1 MADFIDFE
9 AEVDSDSDLSE
20 SDENVDQDLDN
31 FIVSDQNVIQDL
43 RSFYREIQNVE
54 INPDEILD
62 QSRQQGLKDLEEFD
76 EISNLDEDDV
86 IETELDSFPTSEKH
100 LKKFNQTLRPV
111 DQTDSAKNQICNV
124 IIQALKLK

>member
-31 FIVSDQNVIQDL
+31 FIVSDQNVIQDS

-76 EISNLDEDDV
+76 EIRRRN
-86 IETELDSFPTSEKH
+86 
-100 LKKFNQTLRPV
+100 
-111 DQTDSAKNQICNV
+111 
-124 IIQALKLK
+124 